1 MIDNTELTVGQM
13 ADYLGVTTRT
23 LRHWDNIG
31 LLVPSFRTWSDYR
44 LYTEA
49 DIERAM
55 QILVY
60 REAGVPLKDIEEM
73 LDKPGTV
80 REHLRNQK
88 RLLLEQIDHLH
99 EMVRAVDTIMEGNL
113 TMDEK
118 VEVFGKKWHDYEEE
132 AEARWGDTPEWAQ
145 AQERTAQMTR
155 EDWVKVVAEMEAF
168 NRDVAAAKAAGVAPG
183 SDAAKDLV
191 ARHRAQ
197 VERYYDCT
205 LSKQVLLA
213 RLYVAD
219 ERYRD
224 MYTNPEYLLT
234 LVEAEAAAAGID
246 LPSVGWG
253 AGVADTRVEL
263 DELLHVLG
271 SLGRVEVDLVE
282 DKLRRYT
289 IGLCCGEETIDEG
302 RTRLRSCYRTDE
314 ERGIDVGC

>member
-1 MIDNTELTVGQM
+1 VIDNTELTVGQM

-118 VEVFGKKWHDYEEE
+118 VELFGKKWHDYEEE

-155 EDWVKVVAEMEAF
+155 EDWVKVGAEMEAF

-183 SDAAKDLV
+183 SDAAKELV

-246 LPSVGWG
+246 LQSVEWG
-253 AGVADTRVEL
+253 
-263 DELLHVLG
+263 
-271 SLGRVEVDLVE
+271 
-282 DKLRRYT
+282 
-289 IGLCCGEETIDEG
+289 
-302 RTRLRSCYRTDE
+302 
-314 ERGIDVGC
+314 

>member
-80 REHLRNQK
+80 GEHLRNQK

-118 VEVFGKKWHDYEEE
+118 VELFGKKWHDYKE
-132 AEARWGDTPEWAQ
+132 
-145 AQERTAQMTR
+145 
-155 EDWVKVVAEMEAF
+155 
-168 NRDVAAAKAAGVAPG
+168 
-183 SDAAKDLV
+183 
-191 ARHRAQ
+191 
-197 VERYYDCT
+197 
-205 LSKQVLLA
+205 
-213 RLYVAD
+213 
-219 ERYRD
+219 
-224 MYTNPEYLLT
+224 
-234 LVEAEAAAAGID
+234 EAEAAAAGID
-246 LPSVGWG
+246 LQSVEWG
-253 AGVADTRVEL
+253 
-263 DELLHVLG
+263 
-271 SLGRVEVDLVE
+271 
-282 DKLRRYT
+282 
-289 IGLCCGEETIDEG
+289 
-302 RTRLRSCYRTDE
+302 
-314 ERGIDVGC
+314 

>member
-118 VEVFGKKWHDYEEE
+118 VELFGKKWHDYEEE
-132 AEARWGDTPEWAQ
+132 AEARWGDTPEGAQ
-145 AQERTAQMTR
+145 AQERT
-155 EDWVKVVAEMEAF
+155 
-168 NRDVAAAKAAGVAPG
+168 AKAAGVAPG
-183 SDAAKDLV
+183 SDAAKELV

-246 LPSVGWG
+246 LQSVEWG
-253 AGVADTRVEL
+253 
-263 DELLHVLG
+263 
-271 SLGRVEVDLVE
+271 
-282 DKLRRYT
+282 
-289 IGLCCGEETIDEG
+289 
-302 RTRLRSCYRTDE
+302 
-314 ERGIDVGC
+314 